1 MLSPVGLTDNQS
13 DFKLQLDRIVERER
27 EAHQNGNPPKGACL
41 IHVPDYQPYFY
52 TDLTPRAAG
61 QQRTQ
66 SKPTPGSSSAAGD
79 EGVPGT

>member
-61 QQRTQ
+61 
-66 SKPTPGSSSAAGD
+66 AAANPVEANSRFKFG
-79 EGVPGT
+79 GRG

>member
-52 TDLTPRAAG
+52 TDLTPRAA
-61 QQRTQ
+61 R
-66 SKPTPGSSSAAGD
+66 AAANPVGAKYRFKF
-79 EGVPGT
+79 GGRG